1 MALSSQFWVLLLVKM
16 SFLLWGSSY
25 HLECSLSKYVFYVSP
40 HRNSTQPPLSNTTF
54 ISKSFLFILAV
65 SSFSIFW
72 MIKYFISSF
81 WRVFH
86 IDSIKKKL
94 GEKNDRTMQTCFM
107 MNSWWIHLPSML
119 LFLFILPQISLLVHN
134 PVPSPHTNILLHTNI
149 LRPS

>member
-40 HRNSTQPPLSNTTF
+40 HRNSTQPPFSNTTF
-54 ISKSFLFILAV
+54 VSKSFLFILAV

-107 MNSWWIHLPSML
+107 MNS
-119 LFLFILPQISLLVHN
+119 FAFYVALFIHSASNIITSPQS
-134 PVPSPHTNILLHTNI
+134 
-149 LRPS
+149 RPLSSYKHSSSYKYSKTQLERR